1 MYPHVILRL
10 VLKATLRSPRNSIQ
24 VHLFI
29 PLVRSDKQDRIDPS
43 LFPLLSLTYGLA
55 SSMEGCALHVICW
68 IVTVIVHNKLF
79 ITSLLGN
86 KEDRGGLWEFERL
99 NILSLELSI
108 YKVLNFFHFWIREV
122 DTVAQ
127 KSVPM
132 LSHFEKIKELWDTY
146 QEGIRQSCLQD
157 E

>member
-1 MYPHVILRL
+1 M
-10 VLKATLRSPRNSIQ
+10 
-24 VHLFI
+24 
-29 PLVRSDKQDRIDPS
+29 
-43 LFPLLSLTYGLA
+43 
-55 SSMEGCALHVICW
+55 
-68 IVTVIVHNKLF
+68 IVHNKLF

-86 KEDRGGLWEFERL
+86 KKDKDGLWEFERL

-127 KSVPM
+127 KSVPI
-132 LSHFEKIKELWDTY
+132 LSHFEEIKELWDTY

-157 E
+157 G